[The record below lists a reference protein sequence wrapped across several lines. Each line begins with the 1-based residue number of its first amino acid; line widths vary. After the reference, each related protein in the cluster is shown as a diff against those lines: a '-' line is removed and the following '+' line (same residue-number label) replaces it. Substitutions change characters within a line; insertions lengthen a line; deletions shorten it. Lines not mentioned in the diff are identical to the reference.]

1 MDKKM
6 KKMKEIKIL
15 CPTAALGFGCP
26 IESFEEGLRR
36 MPDAIGVDAGSTDP
50 GPYYLGTGQ
59 TILGWG
65 PQKKDLELY
74 LAAQQ
79 KHNIPLIIGS
89 AGGPGCLSVLNETI
103 RLIEDIA
110 RENNYKFKL
119 AKIEADFDKDYLK
132 KCVSEDKI
140 KRFESLKDLSI
151 EEIDSAENIV
161 AQMGVEPLI
170 EALKMGADV
179 IIAGRAYDPAIFA
192 ALPIYKGFDPG
203 LAFHMGQILECGA
216 MAAEPASGADSIL
229 ATIREDSFSI
239 EPLNKDR
246 RATVKSVAAHTFYEN
261 TNPVQLLFPGGMIDL
276 SETTFEQETDRI
288 VRISKTKFIAAEQYT
303 LKLEGAKKVGSR
315 AIFIAGIKDPIFI
328 KSVDSIIEQAKNE
341 AAKQLPYKIDEDYQL
356 IFHTY
361 GKNAVMGE
369 REPNVDV
376 IGHEIGL
383 IGEAVAK
390 TPEIAYA
397 VCSFLHK
404 ILLHYPYEGRKQIS
418 GNLAFLYSPSN
429 FNLGEVYEFNIYHLL
444 ETDEGLSQFPIT
456 ITQL

>member
-1 MDKKM
+1 
-6 KKMKEIKIL
+6 MKEIKVL

-36 MPDAIGVDAGSTDP
+36 NPDVIGVDAGSTDP

-65 PQKKDLELY
+65 PQRKDLEIY

-89 AGGPGCLSVLNETI
+89 AGGPGCLSVLNQTI
-103 RLIEDIA
+103 RIIEEIA
-110 RENNYKFKL
+110 KENNYHFKL
-119 AKIEADFDKDYLK
+119 AKIEADFDKDFLK
-132 KCVSEDKI
+132 QNLKQDKI
-140 KRFESLKDLSI
+140 QHFEKRTALTE
-151 EEIDSAENIV
+151 EEIDNAENIV

-192 ALPIYKGFDPG
+192 AYPIYKGFDAG

-229 ATIREDSFSI
+229 ATLREDSFTI
-239 EPLNKDR
+239 EPLNKIR
-246 RATVKSVAAHTFYEN
+246 KATVKSVAAHTFYEN

-276 SETTFEQETDRI
+276 SETTFEQETERT
-288 VRISKTKFIAAEQYT
+288 VRISNTKFIPADQYT
-303 LKLEGAKKVGSR
+303 LKLEGAKKVGNR
-315 AIFIAGIKDPIFI
+315 AVFIAGIRDPIFI
-328 KSVDSIIEQAKNE
+328 KSVDAIIEQAKNE
-341 AAKQLPYKIDEDYQL
+341 MIHQLPYKIDEDYQL

-361 GKNAVMGE
+361 GKNGVMGD
-369 REPNVDV
+369 REPNSDV

-383 IGEAVAK
+383 VGEAVAK
-390 TPEIAYA
+390 TQEIAYA
-397 VCSFLHK
+397 VCSFFHK

-456 ITQL
+456 LSDL

>member
-1 MDKKM
+1 MN
-6 KKMKEIKIL
+6 KMKEIKIL

-26 IESFEEGLRR
+26 IESFEEGLKR

-65 PQKKDLELY
+65 PQKKDLEIF

-103 RLIEDIA
+103 SIIEEIA
-110 RENNYKFKL
+110 RDNNYHFKL
-119 AKIEADFDKDYLK
+119 AKIEADFDKNYLK
-132 KCVSEDKI
+132 KCVNEDKI
-140 KRFESLKDLSI
+140 QDFESRAKLTAD
-151 EEIDSAENIV
+151 EIDSSAHIV

-192 ALPIYKGFDPG
+192 ALPIYKGFDAG

-216 MAAEPASGADSIL
+216 MAAEPASGADCLL
-229 ATIREDSFSI
+229 ATVSEGSFTI
-239 EPLNKDR
+239 EPLNKAR
-246 RATVKSVAAHTFYEN
+246 KATVKSVAAHTFYEN
-261 TNPVQLLFPGGMIDL
+261 TNPVKLLFPGGMIDL
-276 SETTFEQETDRI
+276 SETTFEQESERV
-288 VRISKTKFIAAEQYT
+288 VRIAKTKFIPAEQYT
-303 LKLEGAKKVGSR
+303 LKLEGAKKVGHR
-315 AIFIAGIKDPIFI
+315 AIFIAGIKDPVFI

-341 AAKQLPYKIDEDYQL
+341 MAPQLPYTIDEDYQL

-361 GKNAVMGE
+361 GKNGVMGD
-369 REPNVDV
+369 REPNVDA
-376 IGHEIGL
+376 ICHEIGL
-383 IGEAVAK
+383 VGEAVAK

-397 VCSFLHK
+397 VCSFFHK

-444 ETDEGLSQFPIT
+444 EVDEGISQFPIT
-456 ITQL
+456 ITDI

>member
-1 MDKKM
+1 
-6 KKMKEIKIL
+6 MKEIKIL

-65 PQKKDLELY
+65 PQKKDLEIY

-103 RLIEDIA
+103 SIIKEIA
-110 RENNYKFKL
+110 KQNNYHFKL

-132 KCVSEDKI
+132 NCVSENRI
-140 KRFESLKDLSI
+140 QRFEKGTELTAQ
-151 EEIDSAENIV
+151 EIDSAEHIV

-216 MAAEPASGADSIL
+216 MAAEPAAGADCIL
-229 ATIREDSFSI
+229 ATVNQDSFTV

-246 RATVKSVAAHTFYEN
+246 KATVKSVAAHTFYEN

-276 SETTFEQETDRI
+276 SETTFEQVTDRT
-288 VRISKTKFIAAEQYT
+288 VRIAKTKFIAADQYT
-303 LKLEGAKKVGSR
+303 LKLEGAKKVGHR

-341 AAKQLPYKIDEDYQL
+341 MVQQLPYKYDEDYQL

-361 GKNAVMGE
+361 GKNAVMGD
-369 REPNVDV
+369 REPHADV

-383 IGEAVAK
+383 VGEAVAK
-390 TPEIAYA
+390 TQEIAYA
-397 VCSFLHK
+397 VCSFFHK
-404 ILLHYPYEGRKQIS
+404 VLLHYPYEGRKQIS

-429 FNLGEVYEFNIYHLL
+429 FKLGEVYEFNIYHLL
-444 ETDEGLSQFPIT
+444 EVDEGLSQFPIT
-456 ITQL
+456 IAEL